1 MGRLWNQYI
10 RRVMKKLSSTGL
22 EQELNQKEIIGE
34 LVFPEIAAVA
44 RQMAAEGIVLLKNE
58 RNTLPLSVND
68 TVAVFGRC
76 AVDYF
81 TVGYGSGG
89 DVVAPYRKNLME
101 GLRENGVR
109 LYEPLAQRYSKWC
122 SSPKNEPDEGFWG
135 NWPMNYP
142 EMPLKEKTVAE
153 ASENSDAALVIIGRA
168 AGEDRENL
176 LKKGSFYLTDR
187 ERSMLELV
195 TAHFNRV
202 AVIMDCGNVIDM
214 SWTESYGDKI
224 GAILYAWQG
233 GMESGTALAD
243 ILTGK
248 ESPSGAL
255 TDCIARNY
263 ADYPSSSSFGGKEY
277 NAYTEDIYVGY
288 RYFESFA
295 KDKVLYPFG
304 YGLSYTTFE
313 AQSEAKQA
321 DDTIIV
327 NVRVTNTGNLRGKR
341 IVQVYLGLPC
351 GKLGNPVKV
360 LAGFAKTRTL
370 EPGESQTVTIEIDLR
385 EFASYDDSGISGYKS
400 CFVLEQGDYHIEVGS
415 NVRDTKDVLT
425 VRKETP
431 EIVRQA
437 REAAA
442 VKPGCG
448 FNRLVNRNGKLY
460 YEAVPTVQK
469 DLKATILSELP
480 QERSAA
486 SRDIPFSEVISG
498 NASVDSFVAQLSPE
512 ELDQLTHGHGK
523 MNFCYSIS
531 GNAGAFGGVTEALR
545 KHGIPAMITA
555 DGPSGIRIRRTV
567 SLLPCGTALASSF
580 NQEGVERL
588 YGLVSREMDHF
599 GIHMLL
605 APGMN
610 IHRNPLCGRNFE
622 YYSEDPYLTG
632 KIAAAAI
639 RGIQSTGRS
648 ACPKHFACNN
658 QETRR
663 NRNDSQ
669 VSERALWEI
678 YLKGFEIAIRESNP
692 LAIMTSYNKVNGV
705 WSHYHYELVTQILRQ
720 EWGYQ
725 GLVITDWWMQES
737 DFPEFPQ
744 LRNDA
749 YRIRAQVDVLMPG
762 EIGKKNDPK
771 AHTLVD
777 SLADPG
783 GVTLA
788 EAQRCA
794 ANVLRFILKIEG
806 VRENA

>member
-10 RRVMKKLSSTGL
+10 RWVMKKLSSTGL

-415 NVRDTKDVLT
+415 NVRDTSYNYADWGSNQHPAPGTPRNALGWVIDERCMYWN
-425 VRKETP
+425 VRFVYERYKLPIMITENGL
-431 EIVRQA
+431 
-437 REAAA
+437 AAHDM
-442 VKPGCG
+442 VS
-448 FNRLVNRNGKLY
+448 LDGKVHDPKRADFIKRYLG
-460 YEAVPTVQK
+460 Q
-469 DLKATILSELP
+469 LK
-480 QERSAA
+480 RAA
-486 SRDIPFSEVISG
+486 NE
-498 NASVDSFVAQLSPE
+498 
-512 ELDQLTHGHGK
+512 
-523 MNFCYSIS
+523 
-531 GNAGAFGGVTEALR
+531 
-545 KHGIPAMITA
+545 GIP
-555 DGPSGIRIRRTV
+555 
-567 SLLPCGTALASSF
+567 LLGYQHWSVMDNFEWA
-580 NQEGVERL
+580 EGYDPRF
-588 YGLVSREMDHF
+588 GLVYVDF
-599 GIHMLL
+599 T
-605 APGMN
+605 
-610 IHRNPLCGRNFE
+610 
-622 YYSEDPYLTG
+622 TG
-632 KIAAAAI
+632 KRII
-639 RGIQSTGRS
+639 KDS
-648 ACPKHFACNN
+648 AWDYKHII
-658 QETRR
+658 ET
-663 NRNDSQ
+663 
-669 VSERALWEI
+669 
-678 YLKGFEIAIRESNP
+678 
-692 LAIMTSYNKVNGV
+692 NGA
-705 WSHYHYELVTQILRQ
+705 EL
-720 EWGYQ
+720 
-725 GLVITDWWMQES
+725 
-737 DFPEFPQ
+737 
-744 LRNDA
+744 
-749 YRIRAQVDVLMPG
+749 
-762 EIGKKNDPK
+762 
-771 AHTLVD
+771 
-777 SLADPG
+777 
-783 GVTLA
+783 
-788 EAQRCA
+788 
-794 ANVLRFILKIEG
+794 
-806 VRENA
+806 